1 MSSER
6 LRIYAKE
13 TRAAEGNIERRDK
26 TVLNQK
32 LTKKEKHKLIKGI
45 ERHILA
51 QT

>member
-1 MSSER
+1 MR

-13 TRAAEGNIERRDK
+13 TRAVKRGNIERRDK

-45 ERHILA
+45 E
-51 QT
+51 